1 MPHLY
6 AAQVNADVV
15 QVINKTGIAQVIIN
29 LDVHFDF
36 EPSAEEVEQA
46 RRLRSLKAI
55 EPRPELSKSE
65 KLQRM
70 NQAVTAVQEE
80 VLLAVAHLDET
91 QFQLSIQYGYIAA
104 LVADV
109 GQEALDILRQHPKV
123 TLIQLNAVG
132 EASLTTNVP
141 LINGDK
147 VHSLSPTSYSGDGI
161 SVAVL
166 DSGIDTDHNDF
177 TSDGAIVDEKCF
189 VNEGCPP
196 SNASE
201 SNSAEDDYGHGT
213 HVSGIITSP
222 NGVAPDSKIV
232 AVKVIN
238 DGGFFQLSYLM
249 SGVDWVI
256 TNLDSISPEIRVMN
270 MSLGLTDRFDDASKC
285 DTAYPSYT
293 KTFNQLANELDV
305 VVFAAS
311 GNNGDTSAIDWP
323 SCLSDVIA
331 IGNSNSNDVLHDF
344 GNRGALVEIVAPGV
358 DIDSTKMGGGT
369 KADTGTSMSSP
380 MAAGVAALLLEK
392 DPSLSAALI
401 KQKLIDTGKDI
412 SGYSRVD
419 ALAAIEDS
427 TTQALLQ
434 LTQNSI
440 PYRNGGTYNLGIFN
454 QNANISKQFK
464 LFNLGNEASITS
476 NFNLTTGDTI
486 NLEGT
491 FPTNIAAN
499 SSDIFTLSFPTDT
512 EGSYSGAINFDYS
525 NDPNNTNFT
534 TNLNWRVC
542 DGVLPIA
549 SDFNNPTGCWGTTV
563 LHNPDVAKDYF
574 FISNNDLTDI
584 ANKYGK
590 DSFQFKSSIIVD
602 YSYTNAQIEL
612 TAPAFSTVG
621 NENVSISFDFYERN
635 GTDDTD
641 KMTVQWSTDGENW
654 QDIEEFNCQTSIG
667 SGWQPKNV
675 TLPSGAE
682 NKSTI
687 YINFLFDA

>member
-1 MPHLY
+1 MNTLKSLLFLMLLFNMPYLY

-36 EPSAEEVEQA
+36 EPNAEEIEQA
-46 RRLRSLKAI
+46 RRLRSLNAI
-55 EPRPELSKSE
+55 EPHPELSKSE

-132 EASLTTNVP
+132 EASLTINVP

-147 VHSLSPTSYSGDGI
+147 VHILTPTSYSGDGI

-166 DSGIDTDHNDF
+166 DSGIDTDHSDF
-177 TSDGAIVDEKCF
+177 SGGAIVDAKCF
-189 VNEGCPP
+189 VNAGCPP

-238 DGGFFQLSYLM
+238 DGGYFQLGNLM

-256 TNLDSISPEIRVMN
+256 TNLDSIRPEIRVMN
-270 MSLGLTDRFDDASKC
+270 MSLGLTDRFDDASRC

-311 GNNGDTSAIDWP
+311 GNNSDTSAIDWP

-331 IGNSNSNDVLHDF
+331 IGNSNNNDVLHDS
-344 GNRGALVEIVAPGV
+344 GNRGALVKIVAPGV
-358 DIDSTKMGGGT
+358 DIDSTEMSGT
-369 KADTGTSMSSP
+369 TKVDTGTSMSSP

-392 DPSLSAALI
+392 DASLSAALI
-401 KQKLIDTGKDI
+401 KQKLIDTGVDI

-434 LTQNSI
+434 LTQNSV
-440 PYRNGGTYNLGIFN
+440 PYLNDATYDLGIFN
-454 QNANISKQFK
+454 QNANISKLFK
-464 LFNLGNEASITS
+464 LFNLGNEVLVTS
-476 NFNLTTGDTI
+476 DFSLTGDTI
-486 NLEGT
+486 GIEDF
-491 FPTNIAAN
+491 FPSGVASN
-499 SSDIFTLSFPTDT
+499 SSETFTLNIPTDT
-512 EGSYSGAINFDYS
+512 EGSYSGAINF
-525 NDPNNTNFT
+525 T
-534 TNLNWRVC
+534 
-542 DGVLPIA
+542 
-549 SDFNNPTGCWGTTV
+549 
-563 LHNPDVAKDYF
+563 
-574 FISNNDLTDI
+574 
-584 ANKYGK
+584 
-590 DSFQFKSSIIVD
+590 
-602 YSYTNAQIEL
+602 
-612 TAPAFSTVG
+612 
-621 NENVSISFDFYERN
+621 ENGVSI
-635 GTDDTD
+635 GTRAT
-641 KMTVQWSTDGENW
+641 T
-654 QDIEEFNCQTSIG
+654 
-667 SGWQPKNV
+667 
-675 TLPSGAE
+675 
-682 NKSTI
+682 KSP
-687 YINFLFDA
+687 